1 MAKHRIKITDEI
13 LDFNTVED
21 FALIRSEYKQKQ
33 QVLAKIAC
41 AKRNNVKIWGQYQ
54 MYSIL
59 KYIKESYGPKYLQQ
73 FRRASKQQ

>member
-1 MAKHRIKITDEI
+1 MAKHGIKITDEI

-41 AKRNNVKIWGQYQ
+41 AKRNNVKI
-54 MYSIL
+54 
-59 KYIKESYGPKYLQQ
+59 
-73 FRRASKQQ
+73 